1 MKRSF
6 DRRWAR
12 NIGVL
17 LVEDEVGEIGDV
29 EVRC

>member
-12 NIGVL
+12 NIGAV

-29 EVRC
+29 EARC